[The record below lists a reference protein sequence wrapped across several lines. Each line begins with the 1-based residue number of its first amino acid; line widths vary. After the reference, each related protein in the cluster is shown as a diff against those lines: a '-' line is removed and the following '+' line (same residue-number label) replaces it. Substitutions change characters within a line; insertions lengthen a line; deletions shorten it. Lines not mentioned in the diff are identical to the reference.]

1 MDTTEKDERSYTE
14 SGTMRIQPLSE
25 TQKYELLLSVLQ
37 GKAMTFNDTV
47 GHLVIDYMPEWDV
60 FSAEVQSN
68 ISSQKKMG
76 GSWSCIDCIDLQ
88 KHIEQINALTHRSY
102 DYNDPNEED
111 FTCNCSY
118 CQIVLEQDCDCGR
131 CELNAGSTRTFI
143 YKDYVSG
150 KEIEVQDYQQL
161 YMDGMITEKE
171 YIFYT
176 EKQLLESKDYLQST
190 IKEN

>member
-1 MDTTEKDERSYTE
+1 
-14 SGTMRIQPLSE
+14 MRIQPLTD

-37 GKAMTFNDTV
+37 GKAITFNDPV
-47 GHLVIDYMPEWDV
+47 GHLVVDYMPEWDV

-68 ISSQKKMG
+68 ISSQTQMG
-76 GSWSCIDCIDLQ
+76 GSWRCIDCSDLQ
-88 KHIEQINALTHRSY
+88 RHIEQINALTHRSS
-102 DYNDPNEED
+102 DYNDPDEGE

-131 CELNAGSTRTFI
+131 CELDSNNKTFI

-150 KEIEVQDYQQL
+150 KEIEVQDYEQL

-176 EKQLLESKDYLQST
+176 EKQFLESRDYLQST

>member
-1 MDTTEKDERSYTE
+1 MKIINLT
-14 SGTMRIQPLSE
+14 E
-25 TQKYELLLSVLQ
+25 TQKYELLLSVLH
-37 GKAMTFNDTV
+37 GKPMTFNDPI
-47 GHLVIDYMPEWDV
+47 GHLVVDYMPEWDK
-60 FSAEVQSN
+60 FCKDIHSN
-68 ISSQKKMG
+68 LKHQGSMG
-76 GSWSCIDCIDLQ
+76 GSWRCSDCIDLE
-88 KHIEQINALTHRSY
+88 KHVEQINAMTHRVY
-102 DYNDPNEED
+102 DYNDPDEED

-143 YKDYVSG
+143 YKDYVTG